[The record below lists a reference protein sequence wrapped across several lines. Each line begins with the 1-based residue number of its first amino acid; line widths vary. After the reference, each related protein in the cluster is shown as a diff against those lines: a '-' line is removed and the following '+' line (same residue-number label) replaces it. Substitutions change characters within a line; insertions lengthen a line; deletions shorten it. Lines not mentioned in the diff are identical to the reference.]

1 MFEVN
6 DIDKKEKVK
15 YIKYY
20 IKKHVYLIE
29 RHNRRKGGKL
39 MRKLSLIG
47 RIAICLILGI
57 IIGLSCKSIFLDFP
71 IRILVTISGLF
82 GNFLSFII
90 PLIIIAF
97 IVPGIAS
104 LGKKSGKGLL
114 ITTILAYIST
124 ITAGTLTYIV
134 SLIALP
140 NFLKGNINL
149 SESAQGVSAYFAIE
163 MPAIM
168 NVMSALILA
177 FVLGIGLSRIEDSKL
192 LVVFNEFSDIVLKVI
207 KGVLIPFVPIYIGCI
222 FANLAYNGEIVET
235 LKSFAVVYIV
245 LFSMQAIYILI
256 QYVIAGTIKKENP
269 FKLLKN
275 MIPAYLTAVGTQS
288 SAATIPVTLKSVENN
303 KVSSE
308 VKDFVVPLCATIH
321 LAGDTI
327 TLVVTSMAVMYMNG
341 QEPTFSKIIPFIL
354 MLGVTMIAAP
364 GIPGG
369 GVMAALGLLETMFG
383 FGTVEKPIMIALH
396 AAQDSFGTATNITGD
411 GAIAIIVDYILNRKD
426 KNKAE

>member
-1 MFEVN
+1 M
-6 DIDKKEKVK
+6 K
-15 YIKYY
+15 
-20 IKKHVYLIE
+20 
-29 RHNRRKGGKL
+29 
-39 MRKLSLIG
+39 KLSLIG
-47 RIAICLILGI
+47 RIVVCLVLGI
-57 IIGLSCKSIFLDFP
+57 LIGLGCQAIELEVP
-71 IRILVTISGLF
+71 IKILVTISGLF

-124 ITAGTLTYIV
+124 ITAGILAYLV
-134 SLIALP
+134 SMAILP
-140 NFLKGNINL
+140 KFLKGNIL
-149 SESAQGVSAYFAIE
+149 LGEQVQGVSAIFTIE

-177 FVLGIGLSRIEDSKL
+177 FILGIGLSKIEDSKL
-192 LVVFNEFSDIVLKVI
+192 LVVFEEFSEIVLKVI
-207 KGVLIPFVPIYIGCI
+207 KGILIPFVPVYIGCI

-235 LKSFAVVYIV
+235 LRSFAIVYVV
-245 LFSMQAIYILI
+245 LFSLQAIYILL
-256 QYVIAGTIKKENP
+256 QYLIAGSIKKENP

-288 SAATIPVTLKSVENN
+288 SAATIPVTLESVRKNN
-303 KVSSE
+303 VSDE

-341 QEPTFSKIIPFIL
+341 QEPTFKAILPFIF
-354 MLGVTMIAAP
+354 MLGITMIAAP

-383 FGTVEKPIMIALH
+383 FGIVEKPIMIALH

-411 GAIAIIVDYILNRKD
+411 GAIAIIVDYILNK
-426 KNKAE
+426 KNK

>member
-1 MFEVN
+1 M
-6 DIDKKEKVK
+6 K
-15 YIKYY
+15 
-20 IKKHVYLIE
+20 
-29 RHNRRKGGKL
+29 
-39 MRKLSLIG
+39 KLSLIG
-47 RIAICLILGI
+47 RIVVCLVLGI
-57 IIGLSCKSIFLDFP
+57 LIGLGCQAIELEVP
-71 IRILVTISGLF
+71 IKILVTISGLF

-124 ITAGTLTYIV
+124 ITAGILAYLV
-134 SLIALP
+134 SMAILP
-140 NFLKGNINL
+140 KFLKGNIL
-149 SESAQGVSAYFAIE
+149 IGEQVQGVSAIFTIE

-177 FVLGIGLSRIEDSKL
+177 FILGIGLSKIEDSKL
-192 LVVFNEFSDIVLKVI
+192 LVVFEEFSEIVLKVI
-207 KGVLIPFVPIYIGCI
+207 KGILIPFVPVYIGCI

-235 LKSFAVVYIV
+235 LRSFAIVYVV
-245 LFSMQAIYILI
+245 LFSLQAIYILL
-256 QYVIAGTIKKENP
+256 QYLIAGSIKKENP

-288 SAATIPVTLKSVENN
+288 SAATIPVTLESVRKNN
-303 KVSSE
+303 VSDE

-341 QEPTFSKIIPFIL
+341 QEPTFKAILPFIF

-411 GAIAIIVDYILNRKD
+411 GAIAIIVDYILNK
-426 KNKAE
+426 KNK